1 MKLVTPSTFSL
12 KHAARGIPS
21 MEKISCFLLL
31 REEWGFPGLAFKL
44 LFLNQLKS
52 LVGKACNTNVTLH
65 MSVANE

>member
-1 MKLVTPSTFSL
+1 
-12 KHAARGIPS
+12 

-52 LVGKACNTNVTLH
+52 LVGKACNTNATLR